1 MGLDNRVVTG
11 HTEDMTQTLST
22 APRATALVVVIGP
35 ITAGVNTDG

>member
-1 MGLDNRVVTG
+1 MIRLAAR
-11 HTEDMTQTLST
+11 TLT